1 MVKKHLKELTIVLG
15 LIVALLIGNY
25 VCLTTV
31 QPEVAAPARP
41 TAVKQQPYVPMFT
54 ELVILS
60 TKIVLKPL
68 DR

>member
-41 TAVKQQPYVPMFT
+41 TAVKQPYVPMFT